1 MRCDINI
8 YYIHTKYYKSS
19 KAKSWCF
26 RGPLLHP
33 SGLGMARDGQ
43 GCTGVG
49 PWPGQPTAESWR
61 PPEHWGNSEEF
72 RVHVASLGW
81 HIPQVSWSGPV
92 SNLGAPFLSNDLNP
106 LKYSRWIGVP
116 CGAAAIRNSQRSP
129 QTIMAVGATVT
140 FGSCMSSIADRLYRY
155 VYIIYLIYVY
165 LKTIYLYNYI

>member
-1 MRCDINI
+1 MRCDMI
-8 YYIHTKYYKSS
+8 TKYYKSS

-43 GCTGVG
+43 GCTAVG
-49 PWPGQPTAESWR
+49 TPWPGRPTAESWR

-92 SNLGAPFLSNDLNP
+92 SNLGGPFLSNDLNP
-106 LKYSRWIGVP
+106 LKYSRWIGVTFV
-116 CGAAAIRNSQRSP
+116 AAAIRNSQRSP

-140 FGSCMSSIADRLYRY
+140 FGSCISSIADRLYRY
-155 VYIIYLIYVY
+155 VYIIYVYMWYIY
-165 LKTIYLYNYI
+165 IYINCLYNYI

>member
-1 MRCDINI
+1 VTWLQNI
-8 YYIHTKYYKSS
+8 TNHPRPRADVFVDLFCIHQ
-19 KAKSWCF
+19 AW
-26 RGPLLHP
+26 GWP
-33 SGLGMARDGQ
+33 GMARDGQ

-155 VYIIYLIYVY
+155 VYIIYLIYDDICIF
-165 LKTIYLYNYI
+165 KNYVFI

>member
-1 MRCDINI
+1 MWHK
-8 YYIHTKYYKSS
+8 YILYPYKILQIIQGQELMF
-19 KAKSWCF
+19 SWTSF
-26 RGPLLHP
+26 ASIRPG
-33 SGLGMARDGQ
+33 DGQ